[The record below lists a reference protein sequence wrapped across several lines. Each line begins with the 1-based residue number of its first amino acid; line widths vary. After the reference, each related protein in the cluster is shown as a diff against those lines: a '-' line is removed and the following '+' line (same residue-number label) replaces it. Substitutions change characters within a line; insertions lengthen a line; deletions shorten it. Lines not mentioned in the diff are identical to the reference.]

1 MATVYGK
8 KRPGQSGWQ
17 DFEEA
22 VSNYLEDDVDGY
34 AVTYEMREHARAHGL
49 GEYDNR
55 ARKKERR
62 KQFRLIALVVMV
74 VGIFG
79 GGFLAIFSEGLGTA
93 FMLAGTIAI
102 FYLFSS
108 GIGSIE
114 RRMNRKLDNDNY
126 VNQNL
131 EKLVKDKRDQEVA
144 RLVALAREGRFEETG
159 LPNELQRAARG
170 YKAEEQI
177 GEMLEQQLPES
188 IQIAHDVIIHRDSRD
203 GLTKIL
209 DGIEGAQNPMLYGST
224 SGSRKFGA
232 AMGVLGALGELTSE
246 SAVTANADHVL
257 STAAGIIMVD
267 TKHWSGELSL
277 NEAGQFT
284 AGPNHP
290 GSVYREQAAEITRF
304 EASRINDGD
313 VTAIILA
320 VVGGT
325 VRGGILEQSD
335 EGGIPILAVEAENL
349 VQAITNLHNS
359 GRLREPVP
367 LKKVEINSPG
377 TKWQ

>member
-8 KRPGQSGWQ
+8 KRPGQSGWE
-17 DFEEA
+17 DFREA
-22 VSNYLEDDVDGY
+22 VDRYLEEEVDGY
-34 AVTYEMREHARAHGL
+34 AVTYEMREHARQHGL
-49 GEYDNR
+49 GELDTR
-55 ARKKERR
+55 AQQKDKR
-62 KQFRLIALVVMV
+62 KQFRIIAVLVMIV
-74 VGIFG
+74 
-79 GGFLAIFSEGLGTA
+79 GFLVGPFLSQLSGTLGM
-93 FMLAGTIAI
+93 FLELAGTFAL
-102 FYLFSS
+102 FYLIFS
-108 GIGSIE
+108 GLGSIE
-114 RRMNRKLDNDNY
+114 RRVNRKMDNENY
-126 VNQNL
+126 VNENL
-131 EKLVKDKRDQEVA
+131 EKMVKDKRENEVA
-144 RLVALAREGRFEETG
+144 RLAALAHEGRIEETG

-170 YKAEEQI
+170 YKAEEEI
-177 GEMLEQQLPES
+177 GQMLEQQLPES
-188 IQIAHDVIIHRDSRD
+188 IQIAHDVIIHRDSRG

-232 AMGVLGALGELTSE
+232 AMGILGALGELTSE

-277 NEAGQFT
+277 DSAGQFT

-290 GSVYREQAAEITRF
+290 GSAYREQAAETTRF

>member
-8 KRPGQSGWQ
+8 KRPGQSGWE
-17 DFEEA
+17 DFREA
-22 VSNYLEDDVDGY
+22 VDSYLEEEVDGY
-34 AVTYEMREHARAHGL
+34 AVTYEMREHARQHGL
-49 GEYDNR
+49 GEMDNR

-62 KQFRLIALVVMV
+62 KQFRIIALIVTA
-74 VGIFG
+74 VGLLV
-79 GGFLAIFSEGLGTA
+79 GGFLAIFTETLGTV
-93 FMLAGTIAI
+93 FMLVGTIAL

-108 GIGSIE
+108 GLGSIE
-114 RRMNRKLDNDNY
+114 RRVNRKLDNENY
-126 VNQNL
+126 VNESL
-131 EKLVKDKRDQEVA
+131 EKMVNEKRANEVA
-144 RLVALAREGRFEETG
+144 RLVALAREGRLEETG
-159 LPNELQRAARG
+159 LPTELQRAARG
-170 YKAEEQI
+170 YKAEEEI
-177 GEMLEQQLPES
+177 GQMLEQQLPES
-188 IQIAHDVIIHRDSRD
+188 IQIAHDVIIHRDSRG

-232 AMGVLGALGELTSE
+232 AMGILGALGELTSE

-277 NEAGQFT
+277 DSAGQFT

-290 GSVYREQAAEITRF
+290 GSAYREQAAEITRF